1 MHIKVVGPQPW
12 IQQIDPLWMSEWMNE
27 PRVIHIYVEVCQP
40 RTFQIRKHCDT
51 IWRFK
56 IQLPALLLLVIKFQ
70 TFSIQD
76 FFLKDT
82 GLHCCCLLLLH
93 FSSSFSIQEIVFE
106 DTGLHCCCLLLLHLS
121 SSFIL
126 SVSNREK
133 WRYRIAMLL
142 SWAQSDSDRKH
153 GNRSRVIHSLA
164 ESCFQLDL
172 VAVD

>member
-70 TFSIQD
+70 TFSSQD
-76 FFLKDT
+76 FFFWKIQDYTVAVYCYYTSHQVSVSKKLFLKIQDCT
-82 GLHCCCLLLLH
+82 VAVYCCYTCH
-93 FSSSFSIQEIVFE
+93 QVSYFQYSTEKNE
-106 DTGLHCCCLLLLHLS
+106 DTGLQCCCLEHSRIQTGNMGTGQGLYTVLQKVAS
-121 SSFIL
+121 SLI
-126 SVSNREK
+126 
-133 WRYRIAMLL
+133 
-142 SWAQSDSDRKH
+142 
-153 GNRSRVIHSLA
+153 
-164 ESCFQLDL
+164 
-172 VAVD
+172 